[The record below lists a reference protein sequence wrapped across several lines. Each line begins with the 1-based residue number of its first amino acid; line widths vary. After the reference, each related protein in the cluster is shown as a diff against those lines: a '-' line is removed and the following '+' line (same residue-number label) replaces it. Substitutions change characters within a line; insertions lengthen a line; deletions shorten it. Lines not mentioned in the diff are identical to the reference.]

1 MHGVARGEGG
11 EWQGGGQ
18 MKRKT
23 DEQTTERWIY
33 FYPSLVHVSCTCV
46 CVCVCVC
53 VCTHVHVHVRVR
65 VCVCVC
71 VCVHVFVSTDFDH
84 SASITTGSA
93 GMAKVR
99 CHKSGTMY
107 EVQDTLQ

>member
-1 MHGVARGEGG
+1 MNRQLRDGY
-11 EWQGGGQ
+11 
-18 MKRKT
+18 
-23 DEQTTERWIY
+23 IY
-33 FYPSLVHVSCTCV
+33 LSISCSCV
-46 CVCVCVC
+46 MYLC
-53 VCTHVHVHVRVR
+53 